1 MNIKIE
7 SKETTSKKSVVCQLK
22 EMTLEQVE
30 TIRDALAVL
39 TEEKAKNAGI
49 EWNNEGT
56 REKLLL
62 SFIGIAEDMRGLSHG
77 AEQIRQ

>member
-1 MNIKIE
+1 MNIKVE
-7 SKETTSKKSVVCQLK
+7 AKQTTSKKSVVCQLK

-49 EWNNEGT
+49 QWNNEGT

-77 AEQIRQ
+77 VEQIRQ